1 MERVEE
7 SGPRL
12 VVLCGLPGVGKST
25 VGELLVERLDALGIE
40 GRLLR
45 TDVIR
50 KELVEEPTYSDAET
64 ERVYETVFV
73 RAREAL
79 DAGAWP
85 VLDGTFRD
93 RSLRDRAAG
102 VADDAGGGPL
112 FVEVTCEESVAMARI
127 RERTDDESD
136 AEVEDYDYFR
146 EIFDPLER
154 DHVTVDNSGDR
165 AETREQVAELF

>member
-1 MERVEE
+1 MVRAEE

-25 VGELLVERLDALGIE
+25 VGELVVERLDALGAE
-40 GRLLR
+40 ARLLR

-50 KELVEEPTYSDAET
+50 KELVAEPTYSDAET
-64 ERVYETVFV
+64 ERVYLALFE

-79 DAGAWP
+79 DAGQWA

-93 RSLRDRAAG
+93 RPLRDRAADT
-102 VADDAGGGPL
+102 ADDAEVEPL
-112 FVEVTCEESVAMARI
+112 FVKVTCEESVAMDRI

-136 AEVEDYDYFR
+136 AEIEEYDHFR

-154 DHVTVDNSGDR
+154 DHVTVDNSGER
-165 AETREQVAELF
+165 AETRERVADLF